1 MSKIYFEMND
11 KERQLKH
18 IGENIDYAICMF
30 SEGLSGTG
38 EYSIPSEEV
47 KELHNQITDNLLKAY
62 DDINILLKAVEEKEE
77 VGQTLIFNSIGG
89 ATEINDIK
97 DCEVYHVREAEG
109 INGTEIVFHNT
120 RSGMYRNL
128 LIDDDGELSMS
139 QWY

>member
-1 MSKIYFEMND
+1 MSRIYFEMSD
-11 KERQLKH
+11 KEKQLRH
-18 IGENIDYAICMF
+18 IGDNIDYAICMF

-77 VGQTLIFNSIGG
+77 AGQTLIFNPAGG

-97 DCEVYHVREAEG
+97 DCEVYLVKETE
-109 INGTEIVFHNT
+109 NFEGTEIVFHNT
-120 RSGMYRNL
+120 GSGMYRS
-128 LIDDDGELSMS
+128 LIVSDDGELLMS

>member
-18 IGENIDYAICMF
+18 IGDNIDYAICMF
-30 SEGLSGTG
+30 SEGLSGIG
-38 EYSIPSEEV
+38 DYNISSKEV
-47 KELHNQITDNLLKAY
+47 RELHNRITDNLLKAY
-62 DDINILLKAVEEKEE
+62 DDIKILLKAVEEKEE
-77 VGQTLIFNSIGG
+77 AGQDLIFNSIGG
-89 ATEINDIK
+89 AIEIDEIK
-97 DCEVYHVREAEG
+97 DCEVYLVKEAEN
-109 INGTEIVFHNT
+109 IKGTEIVFHNT